1 MSNLINLRQTKA
13 KFLSFGNH
21 YFVMCNGKMHNAE
34 LINQTY
40 DFTTG
45 VTTYTVSDID
55 TKETFSV
62 GYDDMYL
69 RESDFKANIHINQDS
84 FSYSNQSKYQIEQN
98 GEDVY
103 AINYVFEQG
112 KPRQIKH
119 KITSIYE
126 DKYARKLY
134 DANGLVEGYE
144 SYDICLDFNSYIKNE
159 KGEDIKINGRC
170 VKLLLSDEQKALVKK
185 FEDVMQELEDNNI
198 SVINHDYISGLF
210 FVNNGGEKLDIS
222 DYEDRITN
230 EHMRYLYNID
240 TNINNVDDCYNIVP

>member
-1 MSNLINLRQTKA
+1 MSNSINLRQTKA
-13 KFLSFGNH
+13 KFLFFHNH
-21 YFVMCNGKMHNAE
+21 YFVMCNGKMRNAE
-34 LINQTY
+34 LVNQTY

-62 GYDDMYL
+62 GYDDIY
-69 RESDFKANIHINQDS
+69 RCEDDFKANIHINQDS
-84 FSYSNQSKYQIEQN
+84 FSHTHPSKYQIEQN

-103 AINYVFEQG
+103 AITWVFEE

-119 KITSIYE
+119 KITKIYE
-126 DKYARKLY
+126 DKYARKSY

-159 KGEDIKINGRC
+159 KGEDIKVDGRC

-185 FEDVMQELEDNNI
+185 FEDVMQELKDNNI
-198 SVINHDYISGLF
+198 SILNHNYISGLF
-210 FVNNGGEKLDIS
+210 FVNNGGKKLDIS
-222 DYEDRITN
+222 DYEDRITD
-230 EHMRYLYNID
+230 EHMRYLCEIKHGIDIIDDYN
-240 TNINNVDDCYNIVP
+240 NIIP

>member
-1 MSNLINLRQTKA
+1 MSNSINLRQTKA

-69 RESDFKANIHINQDS
+69 HENDFKANIHINQDS

-103 AINYVFEQG
+103 AITWVFEQG
-112 KPRQIKH
+112 KPREIKR
-119 KITSIYE
+119 KITTIYE
-126 DKYARKLY
+126 DFRSFKQY

-144 SYDICLDFNSYIKNE
+144 TYDICLDFNSYIKNE
-159 KGEDIKINGRC
+159 KGEDFKVDGRC

-198 SVINHDYISGLF
+198 SVLNHNYIGSLF
-210 FVNNGGEKLDIS
+210 FVNNGGKKLDIS
-222 DYEDRITN
+222 DYEDRITD
-230 EHMRYLYNID
+230 EHMRYLCEIKHGIDIIDDYN
-240 TNINNVDDCYNIVP
+240 NIIP